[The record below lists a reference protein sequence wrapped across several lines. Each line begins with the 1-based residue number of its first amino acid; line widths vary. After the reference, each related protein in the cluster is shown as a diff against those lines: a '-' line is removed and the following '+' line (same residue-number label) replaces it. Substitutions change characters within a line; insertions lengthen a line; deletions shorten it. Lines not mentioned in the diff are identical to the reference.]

1 MKVNRDKKEW
11 TKYTTVGS
19 KTSHG
24 VQRRPS
30 ASFEQELSQHHQSQ
44 GRVKMQEI
52 LQQLDQVSDRLKRS
66 LSISDLMLYKRL
78 VKDFLQEAAS
88 QAYLL
93 KQEHGRSRRGRALL
107 VTIQTVDKEIEQMLD
122 DFTRGTPEPLE
133 VLETLDKI
141 RGILVDLMV

>member
-1 MKVNRDKKEW
+1 MKINRDKKEW
-11 TKYTTVGS
+11 TKFTTVSS
-19 KTSHG
+19 KASRE
-24 VQRRPS
+24 VQRRPG

-44 GRVKMQEI
+44 GRRKMQEI
-52 LQQLDQVSDRLKRS
+52 MQQLDQVSDRLKRS
-66 LSISDLMLYKRL
+66 LNISDLMLYKRL

-122 DFTRGTPEPLE
+122 DFTRRTPEPLE

-141 RGILVDLMV
+141 RGMLIDLMV

>member
-1 MKVNRDKKEW
+1 MKINRDKKEW
-11 TKYTTVGS
+11 TKFTTVSS
-19 KTSHG
+19 KASRE
-24 VQRRPS
+24 VQRRPG

-44 GRVKMQEI
+44 GRLKMQEI
-52 LQQLDQVSDRLKRS
+52 MQQLDQVSDRLKRS
-66 LSISDLMLYKRL
+66 LNISDLMLYKRL

-122 DFTRGTPEPLE
+122 DFTRRTPEPLE

-141 RGILVDLMV
+141 RGMLIDLMV